1 MSAKAINKDSRNESK
16 VVRELKEWGKA
27 LAYAIIFGTIIRLF
41 MFETM
46 MVPTPSMVPTIEV
59 GDRLFVEKITYDF
72 EDPDYGDIVVF
83 WAPHVDKQALEMLRP
98 FDKFMD
104 MFSPAEFKGH
114 VKYVKRLVGKPGD
127 TLELKISPEYEDSRQ
142 TLLTLP
148 ADSQARYQLYINGEL
163 KAELADQ
170 RYSRVGIFAEPEFYK
185 GLAHPDQVQSIYNE
199 YFKYYQQVIEYTS
212 YYDETLKPLNMEEY
226 IEQDP
231 ETKFVK
237 IIIPESFYFFMGDN
251 SENSF
256 DSRFFSFVPEK
267 NIIGAP
273 MLRIWHLSR
282 FGPIQ
287 K

>member
-1 MSAKAINKDSRNESK
+1 MSPKAKNTDNKNESK
-16 VVRELKEWGKA
+16 VIRELKEWGKA
-27 LAYAIIFGTIIRLF
+27 LVYAVIFGTIIRLF

-46 MVPTPSMVPTIEV
+46 MVPTPSMVPTIQV

-72 EDPDYGDIVVF
+72 KTPDYGDIVVF

-98 FDKFMD
+98 FDKFMNI
-104 MFSPAEFKGH
+104 FSPAEFKGH
-114 VKYVKRLVGKPGD
+114 VKYVKRMVGKPGD
-127 TLELKISPEYEDSRQ
+127 TLELRISPEYEESRK

-148 ADSQARYQLYINGEL
+148 VDSQARYQIYINGEL
-163 KAELADQ
+163 KAELEGQ

-185 GLAHPDQVQSIYNE
+185 GLAHPDQVYSMYDE
-199 YFKYYQQVIEYTS
+199 YFKYYQQVIDYTG
-212 YYDETLKPLNMEEY
+212 YYDETLKPLDMEKY
-226 IEQDP
+226 IERDP
-231 ETKFVK
+231 ATNFVEVT
-237 IIIPESFYFFMGDN
+237 IPDGFYFFMGDN

-256 DSRFFSFVPEK
+256 DSRFFGFVPEK

-273 MLRIWHLSR
+273 MLRIWHISR

>member
-1 MSAKAINKDSRNESK
+1 MPAKAINKDSKNESK

-72 EDPDYGDIVVF
+72 EAPDYGDIVVF

-127 TLELKISPEYEDSRQ
+127 TLELKISPEYEGSRQ

-163 KAELADQ
+163 KAEFTDQ

-199 YFKYYQQVIEYTS
+199 YFKYYQQVIEYTG
-212 YYDETLKPLNMEEY
+212 YYDETLKLLNMEEY

-231 ETKFVK
+231 KTKFVK
-237 IIIPESFYFFMGDN
+237 VTIPEGFYFFMGDN

-256 DSRFFSFVPEK
+256 DSRFFGFVPEK